1 MAREVLVVEDEPDIR
16 RLIVLHLERDGFRCR
31 TAANGPDALREVKA
45 AAPDLVV
52 LDLMLPELDGLEV
65 CRRLRSDAS
74 TAGVPII
81 MLTAKSD
88 EVDRVVG
95 LEVGADDYVAKPFS
109 PKELV
114 ARVRAVLRRSRPD
127 HPPRVL
133 AVGPVT
139 LDPERHRVTLG
150 GRALQLTPKE
160 FDLLQALLE
169 AAGLVLTRALEAF
182 AVETLEARLTSI
194 AGLLHDE
201 ALALI
206 VRHASADDVRAFALR
221 AARPTGARISVIA
234 ADGRVLGDSEVAVE
248 DLPRVENHAAR
259 PEVRAALAGRVGRHR
274 RTSATIGVSLLY
286 VAVPIVDGGRAVGVM
301 RVALPLTAVTSSYA
315 EIHRVML
322 AGGFVAL
329 VVACGIGLF
338 VARRVTK
345 PVVQMQSIAR
355 RMSEGDFTVRA
366 PIRSPDEIGALGR
379 ALNGLAARLRE
390 KVHDL
395 GHEQAKATAILDGMI
410 EGVIAV
416 DGRDVI
422 LLLNERARSMFG
434 LDATRGEGKPFLEVI
449 RNTELH
455 EAFREGR
462 GVDGGNVSHRELRL
476 ASPVERRLQVN
487 AVPLR
492 LGANEV
498 GVVMVLHDVTELRR
512 LEQVRTEFV
521 ANVSHELRT
530 PLTAIQGYLETLLA
544 GALEEQEHARR
555 FLEIVFRHTERL
567 GRLLNDLT
575 DLSNIE
581 LGRVSLKLAP
591 TRLDE
596 VVDTV
601 LAIMGS
607 KAASGRVTLQSR
619 LSADLPPVLADRDR
633 LAQIVINLVDNAV
646 KYTPEGGRVTV
657 QAQKAADGQIEVD
670 VIDTGI
676 GIPPADL
683 PRITERF
690 YRVDKARSR
699 ELGGTGLGLVS

>member
-1 MAREVLVVEDEPDIR
+1 MIR
-16 RLIVLHLERDGFRCR
+16 
-31 TAANGPDALREVKA
+31 
-45 AAPDLVV
+45 
-52 LDLMLPELDGLEV
+52 
-65 CRRLRSDAS
+65 AS
-74 TAGVPII
+74 IH
-81 MLTAKSD
+81 
-88 EVDRVVG
+88 
-95 LEVGADDYVAKPFS
+95 F
-109 PKELV
+109 
-114 ARVRAVLRRSRPD
+114 LRRSIARK
-127 HPPRVL
+127 L
-133 AVGPVT
+133 TLTLVGFV
-139 LDPERHRVTLG
+139 
-150 GRALQLTPKE
+150 ALTTV
-160 FDLLQALLE
+160 
-169 AAGLVLTRALEAF
+169 AAGIYLTRALEVF

-194 AGLLHDE
+194 GRLLHDE
-201 ALALI
+201 ARALI
-206 VRHASADDVRAFALR
+206 VRKALPEDVHAFALR

-234 ADGRVLGDSEVAVE
+234 ADGRVLGDSEVPVE
-248 DLPRVENHAAR
+248 DLPRVENHAGR
-259 PEVRAALAGRVGRHR
+259 PEVRAALSGRVGRHR

-286 VAVPIVDGGRAVGVM
+286 VALPIVDGGRAIGVI

-390 KVHDL
+390 NIHDL

-416 DGRDVI
+416 DGRDII
-422 LLLNERARSMFG
+422 LLMNERARSMFG
-434 LDATRGEGKPFLEVI
+434 LDATRGERKPFLEVI
-449 RNTELH
+449 RNTDLH
-455 EAFREGR
+455 EVFRESRAAGE
-462 GVDGGNVSHRELRL
+462 GSVSHRELRL
-476 ASPVERRLQVN
+476 ASPVERRVQVN

-492 LGANEV
+492 LGPDEV

-544 GALEEQEHARR
+544 GALEEPEHARR
-555 FLEIVFRHTERL
+555 FLDVTFRHTERL

-581 LGRVSLKLAP
+581 LGKVSLRLAP
-591 TRLDE
+591 TALRP
-596 VVDTV
+596 VVDSVLEIVAAKARDGSVALSTDVADTLTV
-601 LAIMGS
+601 H
-607 KAASGRVTLQSR
+607 
-619 LSADLPPVLADRDR
+619 ADHDR
-633 LAQIVINLVDNAV
+633 LAQILINLADNAV
-646 KYTPEGGRVTV
+646 KYTPAEGTVTIRARVV
-657 QAQKAADGQIEVD
+657 DDEHVEVM
-670 VIDTGI
+670 VRDTGV
-676 GIPPADL
+676 GIPRADL

-699 ELGGTGLGLVS
+699 ELGGTGLGLAIVKHLVIAHGGELTIESEEGRGTTVRFTLRTGGAAAGRQLRLPMA

>member
-1 MAREVLVVEDEPDIR
+1 MISA
-16 RLIVLHLERDGFRCR
+16 LIHF
-31 TAANGPDALREVKA
+31 
-45 AAPDLVV
+45 
-52 LDLMLPELDGLEV
+52 
-65 CRRLRSDAS
+65 
-74 TAGVPII
+74 
-81 MLTAKSD
+81 
-88 EVDRVVG
+88 
-95 LEVGADDYVAKPFS
+95 
-109 PKELV
+109 
-114 ARVRAVLRRSRPD
+114 LRRSIARK
-127 HPPRVL
+127 L
-133 AVGPVT
+133 TLTLVGFV
-139 LDPERHRVTLG
+139 
-150 GRALQLTPKE
+150 ALTTI
-160 FDLLQALLE
+160 
-169 AAGLVLTRALEAF
+169 AAGIYLTRALEVF

-194 AGLLHDE
+194 GRLIHDE

-206 VRHASADDVRAFALR
+206 VRKASLDDVRAFALR

-234 ADGRVLGDSEVAVE
+234 ADGRVLGDSEVPVE
-248 DLPRVENHAAR
+248 DLPRVENHAGR
-259 PEVRAALAGRVGRHR
+259 PEVRAALSGRVGRHR

-286 VAVPIVDGGRAVGVM
+286 VALPIVDDGRAVGVI

-322 AGGFVAL
+322 AGGLVAL

-338 VARRVTK
+338 VAHRVTK
-345 PVVQMQSIAR
+345 PVVQMQSIAHR
-355 RMSEGDFTVRA
+355 LSEGDFTVRA

-390 KVHDL
+390 NIHDL

-416 DGRDVI
+416 DGRDII
-422 LLLNERARSMFG
+422 LLMNERARSMFG
-434 LDATRGEGKPFLEVI
+434 LDVTRGERKPFLEVI
-449 RNTELH
+449 RNTDLH
-455 EAFREGR
+455 EVFRESRAAGE
-462 GVDGGNVSHRELRL
+462 GSVSHRELRL
-476 ASPVERRLQVN
+476 ASPVERRVQVN

-492 LGANEV
+492 LGADEV

-530 PLTAIQGYLETLLA
+530 PLTAIQGYLETLLS
-544 GALEEQEHARR
+544 GALEERQNARR

-581 LGRVSLKLAP
+581 LGRVALKLAP

-601 LAIMGS
+601 LAIMGP
-607 KAASGRVTLQSR
+607 KATGRRVGLSSR
-619 LSADLPPVLADRDR
+619 LSPDLPSVVADRDR
-633 LAQIVINLVDNAV
+633 LVQVVLNLVDNAV

-657 QAQKAADGQIEVD
+657 QARTAAEGQVEID
-670 VIDTGI
+670 VTDTGI
-676 GIPPADL
+676 GIPPIDL

-699 ELGGTGLGLVS
+699 ELGGTGLGLAIVKHLVFAHGGQLRIESEPGRGTTVHVTLPIA